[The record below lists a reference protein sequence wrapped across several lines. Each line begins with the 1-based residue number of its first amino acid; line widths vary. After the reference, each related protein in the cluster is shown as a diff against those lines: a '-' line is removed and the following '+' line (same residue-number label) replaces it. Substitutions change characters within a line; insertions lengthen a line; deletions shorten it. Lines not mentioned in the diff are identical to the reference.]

1 MEDAEERIR
10 RICYM
15 MIYLDRGEGIVLIAR
30 GDRTRGGNSGINL
43 IILIASL
50 RVTFLCDCFFYWK
63 RFLSG

>member
-1 MEDAEERIR
+1 
-10 RICYM
+10 M